1 MDDVFTSTL
10 QDGATVQVRRLEPA
24 DIDAVIALHDT
35 LSDRERYLRFFT
47 VHCPSENRGRQA
59 H

>member
-1 MDDVFTSTL
+1 MMETELVDSVL
-10 QDGATVQVRRLEPA
+10 LRRLEHA

-47 VHCPSENRGRQA
+47 MHRPI
-59 H
+59 